1 MVSVTF
7 DTQSPRQR
15 GFQEEISMR
24 LRFGTFMA
32 PFHPPEHNP
41 TLSLESDLELL
52 QHMDKLGFDEAWIGE
67 HHSAGSEI
75 IASPEIFIMAA
86 AERTRNIKL
95 GTGVIS
101 LPYHNPLWV
110 AERMVLLDHLTRG
123 RVMFGMGP
131 GALPTD
137 AAMLGLEPSQMRPL
151 LEEYIAVVMQL
162 LTSDEPVNFESER
175 VKLTNARLHLRPYS
189 DPLFDIA
196 IAAVASPSG
205 AKLAG
210 QYGGGVLSLGATVAV
225 GMDVLAHHW
234 TIQEETA
241 AKFGKTADREKWR
254 LVGLMHLAE
263 TEEQAREDV
272 AYGMEQWFSYFQDV
286 AAFPQMAVDGTNLN
300 EQIDFVNGG
309 LGVVGTPDM
318 AIKQIEDLLKQSNG
332 GFGAYLTLAHNWANN
347 EATKK
352 SYELFARHVMP
363 HFQGQID
370 SLTGAAD
377 RAQATRDGHA
387 EKQLVAVDEATQR
400 YEDGRDEVI
409 DLSQAEAQV

>member
-1 MVSVTF
+1 
-7 DTQSPRQR
+7 
-15 GFQEEISMR
+15 MR

-352 SYELFARHVMP
+352 SYEC
-363 HFQGQID
+363 
-370 SLTGAAD
+370 SLDT
-377 RAQATRDGHA
+377 
-387 EKQLVAVDEATQR
+387 
-400 YEDGRDEVI
+400 
-409 DLSQAEAQV
+409 